1 MILVG
6 GERER
11 QQKPPYLFVHKN
23 LLLRKTIPGI
33 LYAYENNT
41 GTWRRRRSS
50 KSYFI
55 MNYFIAAV
63 SLVTCTQTH
72 IYKSRLQQI
81 DRSCI
86 VYQSF
91 FKYNFINRQDYM
103 EKIHIYVYIK
113 DNTFKV

>member
-41 GTWRRRRSS
+41 VHGGGGDHQNR
-50 KSYFI
+50 
-55 MNYFIAAV
+55 MNNYLLFLAV
-63 SLVTCTQTH
+63 TFYLCIIRTH

-81 DRSCI
+81 DRNCI

>member
-41 GTWRRRRSS
+41 VHGGGGDHQQNR
-50 KSYFI
+50 
-55 MNYFIAAV
+55 MN
-63 SLVTCTQTH
+63 
-72 IYKSRLQQI
+72 
-81 DRSCI
+81 
-86 VYQSF
+86 
-91 FKYNFINRQDYM
+91 NFIIFLAVTLVNWNF
-103 EKIHIYVYIK
+103 EWI
-113 DNTFKV
+113 

>member
-6 GERER
+6 GERDN
-11 QQKPPYLFVHKN
+11 KN
-23 LLLRKTIPGI
+23 HLISLSIFL
-33 LYAYENNT
+33 
-41 GTWRRRRSS
+41 
-50 KSYFI
+50 
-55 MNYFIAAV
+55 AV
-63 SLVTCTQTH
+63 TLVTCTRTH

-81 DRSCI
+81 DRNCI